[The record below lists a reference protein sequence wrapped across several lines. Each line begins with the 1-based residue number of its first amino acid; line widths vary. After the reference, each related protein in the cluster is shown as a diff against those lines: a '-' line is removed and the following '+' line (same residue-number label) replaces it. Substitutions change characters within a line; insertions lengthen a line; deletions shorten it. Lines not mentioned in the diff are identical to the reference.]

1 MKINNLRLNILGIVI
16 AFLAV
21 NFDRII
27 HPFFEKA
34 FPTFYPEVF
43 LYYLVKFLVIYFV
56 FIILTYLFLH
66 LKPKFMKS
74 LVLRPVI
81 IAFTAMII
89 FAVYYYYFPSNSDPR
104 FLPFAFFP
112 LMGLNHFFDI
122 LVSILL
128 LEYLRRDK

>member
-1 MKINNLRLNILGIVI
+1 MKVNNLRLNVLGLVI

-21 NFDRII
+21 NFDRIV
-27 HPFFEKA
+27 HPFFENA
-34 FPTFYPEVF
+34 FPTYYPEVF
-43 LYYLVKFLVIYFV
+43 LYSLVKFLVIYIV

-104 FLPFAFFP
+104 ALPSAFFP
-112 LMGLNHFFDI
+112 LMGLNHFLDI
-122 LVSILL
+122 SASILL
-128 LEYLRRDK
+128 LEYLGNK

>member
-1 MKINNLRLNILGIVI
+1 MKINHLRLNILGLVI

-21 NFDRII
+21 NFDGLM
-27 HPFFEKA
+27 HHFFEMA
-34 FPTFYPEVF
+34 FSTFYSEVF

-74 LVLRPVI
+74 LVLRPAI

-89 FAVYYYYFPSNSDPR
+89 FAIYYYYFPSNSDPR
-104 FLPFAFFP
+104 FLPFAFFL

-128 LEYLRRDK
+128 LEHLGRDK